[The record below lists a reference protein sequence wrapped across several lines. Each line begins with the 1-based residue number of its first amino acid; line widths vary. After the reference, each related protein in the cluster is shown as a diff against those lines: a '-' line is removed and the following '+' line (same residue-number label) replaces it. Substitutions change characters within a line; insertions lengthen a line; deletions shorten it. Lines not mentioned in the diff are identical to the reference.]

1 MYLRTLLIVFVLGIV
16 ALFAFLNWSVF
27 ISPTTLS
34 AGFTTFE
41 APLGLILLGVTGMLT
56 FLFLVYLLTWQ
67 ASALVESRRYSR
79 DLQAQREISDN
90 AEASRLSQLQ
100 SFLEKELALLGSGNV
115 ETKNEL
121 LARLDE
127 LGRDLRSKIEHSEN
141 SLAACIGEFEDR
153 FERST
158 GGKS

>member
-1 MYLRTLLIVFVLGIV
+1 MYLRTLLIVVVLGIV
-16 ALFAFLNWSVF
+16 ALFAFLNWSAF

-56 FLFLVYLLTWQ
+56 LLFLIYLVTWQ
-67 ASALVESRRYSR
+67 ASALMESRRYTR
-79 DLQAQREISDN
+79 DLQSQREISDK
-90 AEASRLSQLQ
+90 AEASRLNQLQ
-100 SFLEKELALLGSGNV
+100 TFLEKELGQLGSGNL
-115 ETKNEL
+115 ETKNAL
-121 LARLDE
+121 LSRLDD
-127 LGRDLRSKIEHSEN
+127 LGRDLRSKIEQSEN

-158 GGKS
+158 GGES